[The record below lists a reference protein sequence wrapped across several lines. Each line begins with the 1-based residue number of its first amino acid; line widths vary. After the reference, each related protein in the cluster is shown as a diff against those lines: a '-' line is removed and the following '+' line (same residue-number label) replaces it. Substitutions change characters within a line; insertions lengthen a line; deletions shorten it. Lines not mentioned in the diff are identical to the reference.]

1 MPSITLSQ
9 ISWSTP
15 DGRAVLSD
23 LDLQFQPE
31 RTGIIGRNGVG
42 KSTLVQVL
50 AGLTRPDS
58 GEVRIGGRLQFARY
72 WSVFGSTIIDLT
84 GKQDDP
90 VSLSDG
96 YTPIRHRL
104 GFAYEDDCVT
114 IGVTW
119 RRDYQDTGDARSGN
133 TFLLRLAFR
142 NLGV

>member
-1 MPSITLSQ
+1 M
-9 ISWSTP
+9 
-15 DGRAVLSD
+15 
-23 LDLQFQPE
+23 
-31 RTGIIGRNGVG
+31 
-42 KSTLVQVL
+42 
-50 AGLTRPDS
+50 
-58 GEVRIGGRLQFARY
+58 QFARY

-84 GKQDDP
+84 DKAEDP
-90 VSLSDG
+90 VSVSDG
-96 YTPIRHRL
+96 YTPIRHRI